1 MKIDRTL
8 FLFGDGA
15 ERISELTVDF
25 FEIANLF
32 NRLLNE
38 VYDGK
43 RIKFLNI
50 HFLTERSYELVPEV
64 KQDSHHYYGGHLAY
78 HGYFNRSEFTS
89 LTKQGQIEYVWDR
102 ACDYLSRTA
111 PLIKNEALLH
121 ASEHAR
127 RRGPEIGFNPDY
139 RLIESELTIYGRKLK
154 GAVWVNFK
162 EDGMYSKFTLEED
175 GNLIY
180 EQPLGAAKKGNEFF
194 LDMYRTIGTYK
205 GNIVLDGYREVGY
218 LPLEIPFEKLGLS

>member
-1 MKIDRTL
+1 L
-8 FLFGDGA
+8 FSDGS

-89 LTKQGQIEYVWDR
+89 LTRREQIEYVWNR

-121 ASEHAR
+121 ASEYAR

-139 RLIESELTIYGRKLK
+139 RLIESELTISGRKMK

-162 EDGMYSKFTLEED
+162 EDGMYSKFTLEE
-175 GNLIY
+175 GGKLIY
-180 EQPLGAAKKGNEFF
+180 EQPLDATKKGIEFF
-194 LDMYRTIGTYK
+194 FEMYRSIGTYRE
-205 GNIVLDGYREVGY
+205 NIVIDGARDVEYH
-218 LPLEIPFEKLGLS
+218 PLHIPFEKLGLSR